1 MNESEPRQHD
11 WSDQELEQILQ
22 DFFDGELPDQF
33 DATLAAS
40 SGPVVEPGSPQRRTT
55 RRTAALIAGIVA
67 TVGFVFTLPLTWSPR
82 GDGQRDRIVSAP
94 VVELQGNQ
102 VPDDDRQPVVVPT
115 IPVADFD
122 DVAVAVYA
130 DSEPLDWQI
139 YETSSG
145 PVEQRT
151 DVAWTNVSYYEP
163 ETGANV
169 EWWLPELTIEIT
181 PLSK

>member
-1 MNESEPRQHD
+1 MNQSESQQHG
-11 WSDQELEQILQ
+11 WSDQELEEILQ
-22 DFFDGELPDQF
+22 DFFEHELPDQF
-33 DATLAAS
+33 DITLAAS
-40 SGPVVEPGSPQRRTT
+40 CSVADGSGGPPRRTI

-67 TVGFVFTLPLTWSPR
+67 AVGFVVSLLWVPR
-82 GDGQRDRIVSAP
+82 GTRQTDHRIVIAP
-94 VVELQGNQ
+94 ILDLPSESVS
-102 VPDDDRQPVVVPT
+102 DHDRPAVVVPT
-115 IPVADFD
+115 MPVAFD
-122 DVAVAVYA
+122 DLAVAVYA

-139 YETSSG
+139 YETASG

-151 DVAWTNVSYYEP
+151 DVAWTNLSYYEP